1 MMRKILPYLQTGL
14 AIGFVATAISMMV
27 IQGVNDVTKQILVWM
42 AASAIFGL
50 VSMIFMNDRISLPL
64 ATLIHFVVCASVAIG
79 AGALLG
85 YADSLWSLIAGVMPV
100 FLVIYLVVSVVIY
113 LSIWLNARALNRRL
127 KENREEPRS

>member
-1 MMRKILPYLQTGL
+1 MRKIFPYLQAGL
-14 AIGFVATAISMMV
+14 AIGFVATAISMVV

-79 AGALLG
+79 AGVLLG
-85 YADSLWSLIAGVMPV
+85 YADNLWSLIAGMTPV

-113 LSIWLNARALNRRL
+113 LGI
-127 KENREEPRS
+127 